1 MEQPEPPAWNRKLAL
16 LVACTMFMEIL
27 DGNILVTAA
36 PQMARDFGVTSA
48 QLGLAITAY
57 LITVAT
63 FIPVGGWLVSRFGA
77 RRVFC
82 TAIVLFTLASV
93 LCAASPGLGLLVAGR
108 ILQGLGGAMMVPVGQ
123 LVVLRATDK
132 ADLMRAIAYIT
143 WPALL
148 APVLAPVLGGVLTE
162 YASWHWIFLINVPL
176 GLFALAAALRLVQD
190 RDTERRRLDLPGL
203 VLVVFGVGGVLA
215 GMELATSARHP
226 MVAVVVLVAAMA
238 TLGFAVRW
246 LLRAHEPLLDLR
258 IFRVATFRVAN
269 SGGFVYRAVVNSV
282 PFLLPLMF
290 QDGFGWSP
298 VTAGLLVMCVFV
310 GNVGIKP
317 TTTPLMRRFGFR
329 PVLLGSVGAG
339 GVLIASFALLD
350 PGTPMA
356 VIAVLLVASGALRSI
371 GFTAFNS
378 LQFADVEAPAMTSA
392 NTLSSTVS
400 QLASG
405 LGVAVSALLLQ
416 VAAGADGLPSGG
428 LVKYQL
434 AFVVMALF
442 TLLPLVGALRM
453 ERGAAAHVAGR

>member
-1 MEQPEPPAWNRKLAL
+1 MQQTAPPVWNRKLAL

-36 PQMARDFGVTSA
+36 PQMGRDFGVTSA
-48 QLGLAITAY
+48 QMGLAITAY

-63 FIPVGGWLVSRFGA
+63 FIPVGGWLVSRLGA

-93 LCAASPGLGLLVAGR
+93 VCAASPGYGVLIAGR

-132 ADLMRAIAYIT
+132 AELMRAIAYIT

-162 YASWHWIFLINVPL
+162 YASWHWIFLLNVPL
-176 GLFALAAALRLVQD
+176 GACALVAALRLVQD
-190 RDTERRRLDLPGL
+190 RDTERRRLDVPGV
-203 VLVVFGVGGVLA
+203 VLVVLGVGGVLA
-215 GMELATSARHP
+215 GMELATSAGRP
-226 MVAVVVLVAAMA
+226 AVAVAVLVLAACCLA
-238 TLGFAVRW
+238 LAVRW
-246 LLRAHEPLLDLR
+246 LLRAPVPLLDLR
-258 IFRVATFRVAN
+258 VFRVATFRVAN

-298 VTAGLLVMCVFV
+298 VTAGLLVMAVFA

-329 PVLLGSVGAG
+329 PVLLGSVIAG
-339 GVLIASFALLD
+339 GALIACLALL
-350 PGTPMA
+350 TPATPVA
-356 VIAVLLVASGALRSI
+356 VIVVLLVASGALRSI
-371 GFTAFNS
+371 GFTAYNS
-378 LQFADVEAPAMTSA
+378 LQFADVETAQMTSA

-405 LGVAVSALLLQ
+405 LGVAVAALLLQ
-416 VAAGADGLPSGG
+416 AAAGAEWLPEGG
-428 LVKYQL
+428 LVRYQA
-434 AFVVMALF
+434 AFLSMAAF
-442 TLLPLVGALRM
+442 TLLPLAGALRV
-453 ERGAAAHVAGR
+453 ERGAASHVAGR

>member
-1 MEQPEPPAWNRKLAL
+1 MEQPAPPAWNRKLAL

-36 PQMARDFGVTSA
+36 PQMGRDFGVTSA
-48 QLGLAITAY
+48 QMGLAITAY

-93 LCAASPGLGLLVAGR
+93 LCAASPGFGVLVAGR

-162 YASWHWIFLINVPL
+162 YASWHWIFLLNVPL
-176 GLFALAAALRLVQD
+176 GAFALVAALRLVQD
-190 RDTERRRLDLPGL
+190 RETERRRLDLPGL
-203 VLVVFGVGGVLA
+203 VLVVLGVAGVLA
-215 GMELATSARHP
+215 GMELATGARRP
-226 MVAVVVLVAAMA
+226 VVAVVVLALAAA
-238 TLGFAVRW
+238 SLALAVRW
-246 LLRAHEPLLDLR
+246 LLRAAEPLLDLR
-258 IFRVATFRVAN
+258 VFRVATFRVAN

-298 VTAGLLVMCVFV
+298 VTAGLLVMAVFV

-339 GVLIASFALLD
+339 GLLIASFALLD
-350 PGTPMA
+350 PRTPVA

-378 LQFADVEAPAMTSA
+378 LQFADVEAPRMTSA
-392 NTLSSTVS
+392 NTRSSTVS

-405 LGVAVSALLLQ
+405 LGVAVAALLLQ
-416 VAAGADGLPSGG
+416 AAAGADGLPDGG
-428 LVKYQL
+428 LVRYQL
-434 AFVVMALF
+434 AFVVMAAF
-442 TLLPLVGALRM
+442 TLLPLAGALRL
-453 ERGAAAHVAGR
+453 ESGAAAHVAGR